1 MTPCQH
7 RPELMRTTLDLLA
20 RALEG
25 QSNTSLA
32 AQLNLPVNVFSK
44 AREREHLSPIQAA
57 GIAELVGEDV
67 KHWTAIA
74 ALEAER
80 PSPVRDAL
88 LRTVRRE
95 RRRLAP

>member
-1 MTPCQH
+1 M
-7 RPELMRTTLDLLA
+7 DLLA

-32 AQLNLPVNVFSK
+32 AQLNLGFNVFSK
-44 AREREHLSPIQAA
+44 ARERQHLSPIQAA
-57 GIAELVGEDV
+57 GIAAFLGEDV
-67 KHWTAIA
+67 KHWIAIA

-88 LRTVRRE
+88 LRSVRRE
-95 RRRLAP
+95 RRRLAH